1 MAEVALTNETRAAMP
16 RAIFRAIADAALPAD
31 YKLSVVFTGPAVM
44 KKYNLMY
51 RDKNVPTDILSF
63 PLSKKEGEI
72 YICPAEARREASKF
86 DRSYANF
93 IKFLF
98 IHGCVHLKGYDHG
111 VTMENIEAD
120 IRRKFKV

>member
-1 MAEVALTNETRAAMP
+1 MAEITLINETRAKMP
-16 RAIFRAIADAALPAD
+16 RAIFRAIAAHVFPAD
-31 YKLSVVFTGPAVM
+31 YKLNVVFANPATM
-44 KKYNLMY
+44 KKYNRMY
-51 RDKNVPTDILSF
+51 RNINKPTDILSF
-63 PLSKKEGEI
+63 PLSKKEGEM
-72 YICPAEARREASKF
+72 YICPSESRREAKNF
-86 DRSYANF
+86 DREYANF